1 MKLAISSKIDQEG
14 NRSARVVTWAIIGVN
29 ALLLIVSLTDYRV
42 SIDSG
47 YHISL
52 ARWYAA
58 HGTAWWDHINFGP
71 TGRPNLQ
78 GPALHVA
85 IALLGRILGNTAD
98 SFILANAILGVA
110 QWAAAILT
118 ALYFAR
124 MLRSDIAAMFAV
136 ALLAGSAFAAG
147 SFYVGIPSGWLFI
160 SIPWA
165 IYFFLENRLILATLI
180 TSAACYMHIGGFVTV
195 PVGILIAAI
204 LDRRWR
210 SLVIVGVATAILTSP
225 YSIHFLMN
233 LGWYRGV
240 RGHGAMRLDPLTDL
254 LAIAGL
260 IWLLRDPMR
269 HKFLLAWAGAPLSWL
284 IQDPNRFVAQSTLAG
299 SVIAGLFLA
308 DVMARI
314 GARGLRVA
322 FATTLV
328 TFATFFPLGIPS
340 LVAEASWDAGLKFPL
355 AEDWNNAR
363 DVAGVVERNHLNR
376 RLLSVY
382 ETSFAPAIAVF
393 TPVVLYRGH
402 WVEVQPIHDPADDIS
417 AGAQTYVV
425 PLEPD
430 DPILTSMSQLG
441 LVRVYGGNSDLAVI
455 DLPKAADPKT
465 IEPEVAKILADNAE
479 WLGEN
484 AVNNKMPAAAEL
496 RHLLRKSALLARRI
510 KMDQQRFRAGRM
522 EIACLVYAYAMER
535 DSPESAHKL
544 RNAARGFGAMASFLS
559 DGDPVGYIGDAR
571 HTQFKSNMLAFA
583 AAIRASPQGS
593 LGTPEVRRVTSKLFN
608 DYFGGAA

>member
-1 MKLAISSKIDQEG
+1 MRLAIFSKIDRQE
-14 NRSARVVTWAIIGVN
+14 NRSARIVTWAIIGVN
-29 ALLLIVSLTDYRV
+29 AVLLVVSLSDYRV

-58 HGTAWWDHINFGP
+58 HGSAWWDHINFGP
-71 TGRPNLQ
+71 GGRPNLQ

-85 IALLGRILGNTAD
+85 IALLGRILGNAPD

-110 QWAAAILT
+110 QWTAAMLT
-118 ALYFAR
+118 VVYFAR
-124 MLRSDIAAMFAV
+124 RLGNDIAAMFAV

-165 IYFFLENRLILATLI
+165 IYFFLENRLVLATLV
-180 TSAACYMHIGGFVTV
+180 TSAACYVHIGGFLTV
-195 PVGILIAAI
+195 PLGILIAAI
-204 LDRRWR
+204 LERRWCA
-210 SLVIVGVATAILTSP
+210 LFIVGVATAILTSP
-225 YSIHFLMN
+225 YSIHFITN

-240 RGHGAMRLDPLTDL
+240 HGHEAMRLDLLTDL

-260 IWLLRDPMR
+260 VWLLRDPMR

-308 DVMARI
+308 DMMARI
-314 GARGLRVA
+314 GARGLRIA
-322 FATTLV
+322 FASTLV
-328 TFATFFPLGIPS
+328 GLATFFPLGIPS

-355 AEDWNNAR
+355 AEDWNDAR
-363 DVAGVVERNHLNR
+363 DAAAVVERNHLNG

-425 PLEPD
+425 PLAPD
-430 DPILTSMSQLG
+430 DSILISLSQLG

-455 DLPKAADPKT
+455 DLPKAADPKM
-465 IEPEVAKILADNAE
+465 IEPDMAKILADNAE

-484 AVNNKMPAAAEL
+484 AVNNKMPAATEL
-496 RHLLRKSALLARRI
+496 RHLLRKSALVARRI
-510 KMDQQRFRAGRM
+510 KMDEQRFHAGRM

-535 DSPESAHKL
+535 NSPESAQKL

-559 DGDPVGYIGDAR
+559 DGDPVGYIGDVR
-571 HTQFKSNMLAFA
+571 HAQFKRNMLAFA
-583 AAIRASPQGS
+583 TAIRASPQAS
-593 LGTPEVRRVTSKLFN
+593 LTTPEVRRVTGKLFD